1 MPGVMAPLSPIEAPN
16 TELMSALATLLE
28 QGRYSDLTIKC
39 GPRRYAVHRAIICSR
54 SGFFDGA
61 VSHPFRESITG
72 EIDLSEDEPEAVEHM
87 VNYFYHLDYLKTKRS
102 SRSSR
107 ASSSASSRPVSP
119 IVRRPKKL
127 NLALVEDP
135 LLAAAASNTLNV
147 QTYGVPAP
155 SNPMTPPDERH
166 DPFAKVVPYSP
177 VRHTT
182 DEDAFDYSSYEQEPD
197 VQKPYL
203 MTHTKVYAIAEKYG
217 ITGLKTLARS
227 KFASQLKVHRDSS
240 ELPEALQEV
249 YETTV
254 DSDRGL
260 RDIVIQTF
268 RTYPELARRKDV
280 EAIVKDTP
288 NLAWELFRVG
298 WGMPVTNA

>member
-1 MPGVMAPLSPIEAPN
+1 MASLSPIEAPN

-28 QGRYSDLTIKC
+28 QGKYSDLTIKC

-107 ASSSASSRPVSP
+107 ASSSAGSRPVSP
-119 IVRRPKKL
+119 VVRRSKKL

-147 QTYGVPAP
+147 PNSYGVIAP
-155 SNPMTPPDERH
+155 SNPMTPPAEVH
-166 DPFAKVVPYSP
+166 DPFGKVAPYSR
-177 VRHTT
+177 VRHAVA
-182 DEDAFDYSSYEQEPD
+182 EDTFDYSSLEQGPD
-197 VQKPYL
+197 IQMPYL
-203 MTHTKVYAIAEKYG
+203 ITHAKVYAIAEKYG
-217 ITGLKTLARS
+217 ITGLKALART
-227 KFASQLKVHRDSS
+227 KFASQLTVHRDSS

-249 YETTV
+249 YESTV
-254 DSDRGL
+254 DTDRGL
-260 RDIVIQTF
+260 RDVVIQTF

-280 EAIVKDTP
+280 EAVVKDTP